1 VKFQVQSMRGVKKL
15 VADAV
20 RGDPGAPGPTIAER
34 ARALRA
40 DGRADEAARLV
51 ARSTGMREDEAK
63 RFVEALD

>member
-1 VKFQVQSMRGVKKL
+1 MKFQVQSMRGVRKL

-20 RGDPGAPGPTIAER
+20 RGEPGGTGLSIAER

-51 ARSTGMREDEAK
+51 ARSTGMREDEAE
-63 RFVEALD
+63 RFVAALD

>member
-1 VKFQVQSMRGVKKL
+1 MKFQVQSMRGVRKL

-20 RGDPGAPGPTIAER
+20 RGESGGTGTSIAER

-63 RFVEALD
+63 RFVAALD